1 MDADGD
7 TNDEARENV
16 DPAPA
21 ASGGEPALLPRLR
34 VLCGAEIALGPGKAR
49 LLETIAE
56 LGSLS
61 AAARRLDM
69 SYMRAW
75 RLVHTMNACFR
86 EPLVELSRGGREQG
100 GAALTATGWRAL
112 ELYREVERRCL
123 AAVAEPWAE
132 LVALL
137 LPPGP

>member
-1 MDADGD
+1 M
-7 TNDEARENV
+7 NEPNL
-16 DPAPA
+16 DPSAVV
-21 ASGGEPALLPRLR
+21 LPRLR

-49 LLETIAE
+49 LLHGIAE

-61 AAARRLDM
+61 AAARALDM

-100 GAALTATGWRAL
+100 GAALTATGTKVLA
-112 ELYREVERRCL
+112 LYREMERRSRGAI
-123 AAVAEPWAE
+123 AAPWAE
-132 LVALL
+132 LEALL
-137 LPPGP
+137 ALPAEAP

>member
-1 MDADGD
+1 MNEPDL
-7 TNDEARENV
+7 
-16 DPAPA
+16 DPLA
-21 ASGGEPALLPRLR
+21 AVLPRLR

-49 LLETIAE
+49 LLQGIAE

-61 AAARRLDM
+61 AAARALDM

-100 GAALTATGWRAL
+100 GAALTATGAKAL
-112 ELYREVERRCL
+112 SLYREMEQRSREAI
-123 AAVAEPWAE
+123 AAPWAE
-132 LVALL
+132 LEALL
-137 LPPGP
+137 AGPVE

>member
-1 MDADGD
+1 ML
-7 TNDEARENV
+7 EKP
-16 DPAPA
+16 DPDSTPA
-21 ASGGEPALLPRLR
+21 KATGGEVAVVPRLR

-49 LLETIAE
+49 LLQAISE

-61 AAARRLDM
+61 AAARELDM

-100 GAALTATGWRAL
+100 GATLTVSGLQALA
-112 ELYREVERRCL
+112 LYREMERLSREAIANPWNEL
-123 AAVAEPWAE
+123 AA
-132 LVALL
+132 LL
-137 LPPGP
+137 APPPAP